1 MTGTVE
7 DIKVMRNYLEALI
20 TYTQKGLQAG
30 KSKEELMNKEVLPG
44 FEAFNNPDWFLKL
57 SNNVEVMFNELIT
70 N

>member
-1 MTGTVE
+1 MVQ
-7 DIKVMRNYLEALI
+7 L
-20 TYTQKGLQAG
+20 
-30 KSKEELMNKEVLPG
+30 KEELMNKEVLPG